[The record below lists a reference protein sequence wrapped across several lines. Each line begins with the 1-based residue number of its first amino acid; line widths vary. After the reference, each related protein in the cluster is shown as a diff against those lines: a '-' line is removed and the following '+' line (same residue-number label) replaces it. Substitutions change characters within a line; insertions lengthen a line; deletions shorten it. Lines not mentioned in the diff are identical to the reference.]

1 MKMPR
6 VRSRSLR
13 RGGVQYRTLS
23 TDSPTSLVVGVT
35 DSSEG
40 TCVCFLVRLKLNVN
54 HASDRWKLTLS
65 LKDRER
71 CNHFL

>member
-13 RGGVQYRTLS
+13 RGGGVQYRTLS
-23 TDSPTSLVVGVT
+23 KDSLTSLVVGVT

-40 TCVCFLVRLKLNVN
+40 VSAFLCVSN
-54 HASDRWKLTLS
+54 
-65 LKDRER
+65 
-71 CNHFL
+71 